1 MASPTI
7 TQYGVGVGTN
17 GFMSI
22 SAETTSTGSAQNVA
36 HNLGV
41 TPTSIAVVVT
51 ELPADLTGGFDVAE
65 GTHTSTNA
73 VVTVTA
79 SCKFKVIAFV

>member
-7 TQYGVGVGTN
+7 TQLGVGVGSG
-17 GFMSI
+17 GFVFVSG
-22 SAETTSTGSAQNVA
+22 EVTSTGSAQNVA
-36 HNLGV
+36 HTLGV
-41 TPTSIAVVVT
+41 TPSHVVISAT

-65 GTHTSTNA
+65 GTHTSSNV

-79 SCKFKVIAFV
+79 SCKFKVTAYV